1 MNNQKQYLI
10 KQFNRYIK
18 NVIMPTFP
26 QLVDFEVVDWFPG
39 NDLAYQINF
48 YYDENPQDF
57 VNHQVEDAIS
67 EMMSVFSIESIV
79 YGVNFMIKE

>member
-1 MNNQKQYLI
+1 MNNEKKYLI

-18 NVIMPTFP
+18 NVIMPIFP

-39 NDLAYQINF
+39 NDFAFQFNF
-48 YYDENPQDF
+48 YYDRHPEDF
-57 VNHQVEDAIS
+57 VNDQVEDTIR
-67 EMMSVFSIESIV
+67 EMMKVFSIETIV